1 LARSGAEF
9 ACCSKLGIAY
19 CTQGKDMEAR
29 EKHSRIAAVI
39 LAAGMSSRMGGAKQ
53 LLRLGEDTLLEH
65 VLENV
70 RTSGVGDIVLVL
82 GHAAETIR
90 KSIDPNNLNIVVN
103 NAYREG
109 MGSSLRTGVSA
120 LPAEIDAAFM
130 VLADQPFVQPGTLRL
145 LMDQYRESNAQI
157 VIPMYKGFRGNPVL
171 LDRSVFPEVMALTG
185 DIGCRAI
192 FGNHLEGIVKVP
204 VEDLGI
210 LLDVDSQED
219 FDRLKQYG
227 QGPSDEETLISAT
240 HLEGREIPGREDLCD
255 KHGLLVVGRE
265 PVSIALA
272 KMGRLLNFTV
282 TIVDPL
288 LKVSDAPEAD
298 RVLNSLDFSRLP
310 ASFSRY
316 VVVASRG
323 KFDEE
328 AVEQALHSN
337 SNYVALVANR
347 KRAQEVL
354 RSLQARGEPAEN
366 LSKVRVAAGLDI
378 GAVTPEE
385 IALSVMAEIVSLLR
399 KKGAN
404 TSAAS

>member
-1 LARSGAEF
+1 
-9 ACCSKLGIAY
+9 
-19 CTQGKDMEAR
+19 MEAR
-29 EKHSRIAAVI
+29 DHSRVAAVI
-39 LAAGMSSRMGGAKQ
+39 LAAGMASRMGGAKQ
-53 LLRLGEDTLLEH
+53 LLRLGEHTVLEH

-70 RTSGVGDIVLVL
+70 RTSGVGDLVLVL

-90 KSIDPNNLNIVVN
+90 KSIDAKNLNILVN
-103 NAYREG
+103 DAYREG

-120 LPAEIDAAFM
+120 LPAEIDAAFI
-130 VLADQPFVQPGTLRL
+130 VLADQPFVQPSTLRL
-145 LMDQYRESNAQI
+145 LMDRYRESNAQI

-210 LLDVDSQED
+210 LLDVDSPED

-227 QGPSDEETLISAT
+227 QGTIDEKTLISAT
-240 HLEGREIPGREDLCD
+240 NLEGREIPDREDLCD

-272 KMGRLLNFTV
+272 KMGKLLNFTV

-298 RVLNSLDFSRLP
+298 HVVNSLDFLRLP

-328 AVEQALHSN
+328 AVEQALRSN

-354 RSLQARGEPAEN
+354 RSLQARGEPAES
-366 LSKVRVAAGLDI
+366 LSKVRVPAGLDI
-378 GAVTPEE
+378 GAATPEE
-385 IALSVMAEIVSLLR
+385 IALSILAEIVSLIR
-399 KKGAN
+399 KKGTN